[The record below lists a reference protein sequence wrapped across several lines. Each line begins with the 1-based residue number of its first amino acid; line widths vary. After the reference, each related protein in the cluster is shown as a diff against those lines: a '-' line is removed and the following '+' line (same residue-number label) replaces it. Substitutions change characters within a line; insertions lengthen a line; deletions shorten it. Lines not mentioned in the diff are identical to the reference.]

1 MTQFFR
7 SICITLL
14 IGLLTACANE
24 PLPSISSDAKLRM
37 GLYKGSP
44 TSILPGKTFDDSKGV
59 GFEIG
64 KALAEYFDVS
74 YSPIIF
80 EKNADVLNAAKQGR
94 VDVVFTNASAERA
107 KDFAFSE
114 PVLKIEK
121 GYLVGSQRGI
131 QSISDIDVEGKKIG
145 VSEGS
150 SSQQELSKIIKKAH
164 IVTTTSSTSAI
175 AMLKAGRID
184 AFSSNKAILYE
195 MSDSVPGSKVLPD
208 VIGYEF
214 ISIGIPKEKSA
225 LIPKIN
231 DWIKTMKAGG
241 KIDPMVQRAGLRG
254 VAH

>member
-1 MTQFFR
+1 MLLLR
-7 SICITLL
+7 ELYICLL
-14 IGLLTACANE
+14 I
-24 PLPSISSDAKLRM
+24 ISKL
-37 GLYKGSP
+37 S
-44 TSILPGKTFDDSKGV
+44 
-59 GFEIG
+59 
-64 KALAEYFDVS
+64 
-74 YSPIIF
+74 
-80 EKNADVLNAAKQGR
+80 
-94 VDVVFTNASAERA
+94 A

-164 IVTTTSSTSAI
+164 IVTTTSSTSVI
-175 AMLKAGRID
+175 AMFKAGRID

-195 MSDSVPGSKVLPD
+195 ISDSVPGSKVLPD
-208 VIGYEF
+208 VIAYEL
-214 ISIGIPKEKSA
+214 ISIGVPKEKSA
-225 LIPKIN
+225 LITKIN